1 MRSGRTRI
9 VMAAVVALIAVA
21 SYFGKRS
28 LNPITGEQQY
38 VSLTPEQEIALGEQ
52 SAPEMAGQLG
62 GFSDDAALQAKV
74 SAIGKRIVS
83 QTDAAKSPYVFHFSV
98 LADKQTVN
106 AFALPG
112 GQIFITE
119 ALADRLQSDDQLA
132 GVLGHEIGHV
142 IGRHAAE
149 HMAKMEL
156 TQGLISAGQ
165 IATNDPSMIASY
177 VGQMINLKFGREDE
191 LESDKFGVFYMH
203 DAGYD
208 PTALIGV
215 MKILEEAS
223 GGAQQPEFQ
232 STHPAPANRIQHIEE
247 HIASLKKP

>member
-1 MRSGRTRI
+1 MRSGNSRLI
-9 VMAAVVALIAVA
+9 IAGVVALIAVV

-52 SAPEMAGQLG
+52 SAPEMAGQFG
-62 GFSDDAALQAKV
+62 GVSSDEALQDKV
-74 SAIGKRIVS
+74 MQIGSRIVS
-83 QTDAAKSPYVFHFSV
+83 ETEASKSPYVFHFSV
-98 LADKQTVN
+98 LADDQTVN

-119 ALADRLQSDDQLA
+119 GLADRLTSDDQLA

-149 HMAKMEL
+149 QMAQMEL

-165 IATNDPSMIASY
+165 IATNDPNMIASY
-177 VGQMINLKFGREDE
+177 VGQMINMKFGREDE

-203 DAGYD
+203 DAGYN
-208 PTALIGV
+208 PNAMIEV
-215 MKILEEAS
+215 MEILEQAS
-223 GGAQQPEFQ
+223 GGHAQPEFQ
-232 STHPAPANRIQHIEE
+232 STHPAPANRIE
-247 HIASLKKP
+247 HIKAHIATLN